1 MLEVANDKQKKQTFE
16 AKVYQP
22 LGNQPLE
29 LSAFKELP
37 SEDAHRKVEE
47 GKERSSPALL
57 GAAEEVSPTGEQGG
71 CDLVQCD
78 ATGALVQAPL
88 ATPPMRMAAAT
99 HTLKV
104 RHCLGMLRLQH
115 LTLHCCSCSR

>member
-1 MLEVANDKQKKQTFE
+1 MCLRQLCSESLARQ
-16 AKVYQP
+16 VYQP

-57 GAAEEVSPTGEQGG
+57 GAAEEVSPTGEHG
-71 CDLVQCD
+71 CGDGVQCD
-78 ATGALVQAPL
+78 ATGALARAPL
-88 ATPPMRMAAAT
+88 ATPPMSMAAAT
-99 HTLKV
+99 RTFEV

-115 LTLHCCSCSR
+115 LPVHCCSCSG